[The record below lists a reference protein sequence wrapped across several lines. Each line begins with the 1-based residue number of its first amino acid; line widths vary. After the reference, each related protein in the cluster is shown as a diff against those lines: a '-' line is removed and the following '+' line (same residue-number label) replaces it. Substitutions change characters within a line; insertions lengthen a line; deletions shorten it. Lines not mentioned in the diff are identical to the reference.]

1 MKFLIPS
8 RQFNPDIPE
17 LMDTANQDPRILS
30 QDLGNLRLIN
40 RWFGGLSAVRKH
52 MRGLISKIDRAH
64 AVQVLDLATGS
75 ADHPISLVRMAR
87 SLNRKIRITA
97 VERNPLTLAIARER
111 SAKYPEIVVEEG
123 DLLKLNYPPKSFDI
137 VLCSLAIHHF
147 STNDAVKILKM
158 MIEYSRVGLIVND
171 LHRSWPAAWT
181 AWIYTHLT
189 TRNPMTLNDSYVSVL
204 RAFTPQELREMA
216 SEAGVPDPQIFSHP
230 MFRLVLT
237 GEH

>member
-8 RQFNPDIPE
+8 RQFNQDLPE
-17 LMDTANQDPRILS
+17 LMDIANPDPGILR
-30 QDLGNLRLIN
+30 QDLGNLRIIN
-40 RWFGGLSAVRKH
+40 RWFGGLRAVRRH
-52 MRGLISKIDRAH
+52 TTGLISKIDHAH
-64 AVQVLDLATGS
+64 TIQVLDLATGS

-97 VERNPLTLAIARER
+97 VERNPLTLSIARER
-111 SAKYPEIVVEEG
+111 SAKYPEIVIEEG
-123 DLLKLNYPPKSFDI
+123 DLLNLHYPPKSFDI

-171 LHRSWPAAWT
+171 LYRSWPAAWT

-204 RAFTPQELREMA
+204 RAFTPQELRGMA
-216 SEAGVPDPQIFSHP
+216 GEAGVPDPRIFSHP
-230 MFRLVLT
+230 MFRLVLI